1 MFLLAGSLLD
11 LQLLLLVAL
20 LLPGMALGLYIG
32 HHVNLRLDRQRFLQL
47 LHGVLLLTGVSLI
60 VRSLF

>member
-1 MFLLAGSLLD
+1 
-11 LQLLLLVAL
+11 LLLLVAL

-60 VRSLF
+60 VRSLL